1 MTQYLGS
8 GSRSGDFT
16 VRKGQKMIYI
26 VVVLALFLGDF
37 FLKKYVE
44 THMGAKESR
53 EICGGRIL
61 LRRYQNYGAALN
73 FLEKRPKLVRNFCGM
88 LLLAAGLA
96 WALLLRR
103 KDNPVVLLGLSLL
116 IGGGAS
122 NFYDRCVRGYVV
134 DYFSFRTSWKR
145 LNGIVFNISDFF
157 VFIGA
162 VLASFA
168 GKK

>member
-1 MTQYLGS
+1 MTSVCDMETIEIL
-8 GSRSGDFT
+8 FT
-16 VRKGQKMIYI
+16 DGEGQKMIFI
-26 VVVLALFLGDF
+26 VATLVLFWGDF

-44 THMGAKESR
+44 THMGPKESR
-53 EICGGRIL
+53 EICRGRIL
-61 LRRYQNYGAALN
+61 LRKYHNYGAALN
-73 FLEKRPKLVRNFCGM
+73 FLERRPKLVRNFCGI
-88 LLLAAGLA
+88 LLLAAGTA
-96 WALLLRR
+96 WLLMLRR
-103 KDNPVVLLGLSLL
+103 KDNPAVLLGLSLL

-134 DYFSFRTSWKR
+134 DYFSFQTPWKR